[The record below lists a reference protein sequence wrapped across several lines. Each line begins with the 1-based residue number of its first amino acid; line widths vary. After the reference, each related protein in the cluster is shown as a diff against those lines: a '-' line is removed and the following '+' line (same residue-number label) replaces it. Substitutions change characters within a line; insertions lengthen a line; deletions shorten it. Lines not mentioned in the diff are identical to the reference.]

1 MALGLGAVWE
11 ALAWAGPAP
20 GEPQAWGLRR
30 VASLEQLAHARPSAA
45 RSLTCAQERPAAPV
59 AAGPAIGLGEL
70 VSRHLVED
78 ASDTTVA
85 FVPPP
90 RGAGLGFPTRCSS
103 TQAVQHQGPAR
114 TGNSCQPSPRARGRG
129 NLSPALHWHRKG
141 HPQPHQPGWD

>member
-1 MALGLGAVWE
+1 MKWPWGWGAVWE

-30 VASLEQLAHARPSAA
+30 VASLEQPAHAQPSPA
-45 RSLTCAQERPAAPV
+45 RSLTCAQDRPAAPF
-59 AAGPAIGLGEL
+59 AAGPAVGLGEL
-70 VSRHLVED
+70 VGRHLVED

-103 TQAVQHQGPAR
+103 IL
-114 TGNSCQPSPRARGRG
+114 NSYLVETFSYQNIKSF
-129 NLSPALHWHRKG
+129 LTL
-141 HPQPHQPGWD
+141 